1 MNILYILGNG
11 FDLAQGL
18 KTSYSDFYDYLKKVP
33 TKSDLEQRVIDEIE
47 SDYRSWADME
57 EALGKYTSKWKD
69 SRDFLSVVSFL
80 KVHLT
85 EYLQGQNDAVSGMS
99 LSTEKLLEGI
109 CFPEKFLFPKGRY
122 IFNSS
127 RFRSASKRDIR
138 CVTFNYTNTFEQV
151 LAPAIGESRTIREDG
166 DIKIVFNG
174 MMHIHGSL
182 GGLTLL
188 GVNDVEQMSNI
199 AFRKNQK
206 IIDEFVKP
214 EINEACASDRN
225 DFFEQWIREAE
236 IIVLFGVSLGVT
248 DNKWW
253 QTIGD
258 VFNSKPHYA
267 RPFVFYFP
275 FDLGKNTKE
284 FETSIRGW
292 SNDYIS
298 LLRQRFS
305 LSVPENEVK
314 ERILI
319 GINSDIFDL
328 KDE

>member
-18 KTSYSDFYDYLKKVP
+18 KTNYSDFYDYLRKVP

-99 LSTEKLLEGI
+99 LSTEKLLESI
-109 CFPEKFLFPKGRY
+109 SFPERFLFPKGRY

-127 RFRSASKRDIR
+127 SFGLAPKRDIR
-138 CVTFNYTNTFEQV
+138 CVTFNYTNTFEHV
-151 LAPAIGESRTIREDG
+151 LAPAISENGTIKEDG
-166 DIKIVFNG
+166 GIKIDFKE

-182 GGLTLL
+182 NGLTLL
-188 GVNDVEQMSNI
+188 GVNDAEQMSNI
-199 AFRKNQK
+199 AFRKNQR

-225 DFFEQWIREAE
+225 DYFEQWIRGAQ

-253 QTIGD
+253 QAIGAAL
-258 VFNSKPHYA
+258 NSGSSYS

-275 FDLGKNTKE
+275 YDPEKNTKKN
-284 FETSIRGW
+284 ETSIRGW

-298 LLRQRFS
+298 LLQERFN
-305 LSVPENEVK
+305 LSIPK
-314 ERILI
+314 EEILGRICV

-328 KDE
+328 RDK